1 MKGGELKKHLII
13 GNVYRP
19 PHNVV
24 SNYTAFIDGFSTI
37 LNELTVS
44 RSEIIIAGDY
54 NIDLLRLHEKS
65 IIGDFFTT
73 LLSLSFCP
81 KITLPTRFTD
91 KKGALLDN
99 FFCKVTNLCIEAK
112 AGILMNQLSD
122 HHPYFLLLNLDLKKH
137 NALHQVKITNYPQTT
152 VENFCNDIHDSCLT
166 DLNSSLQQ
174 EP

>member
-1 MKGGELKKHLII
+1 M
-13 GNVYRP
+13 
-19 PHNVV
+19 
-24 SNYTAFIDGFSTI
+24 SNYTALNDVFSTI

-54 NIDLLRLHEKS
+54 NIDLLRLHEIS
-65 IIGDFFTT
+65 IIGEFFTT
-73 LLSLSFCP
+73 LLSSSFCP

-99 FFCKVTNLCIEAK
+99 FFRKVTNLCIESK

-122 HHPYFLLLNLDLKKH
+122 HHPYFLLLNLNLKKQ
-137 NALHQVKITNYPQTT
+137 NALHQVKITNYSQTT
-152 VENFCNDIHDSCLT
+152 VCNDIHDDSCLT

-174 EP
+174 DPNINCNVLESVISEAR